1 MHYLDQLKLSH
12 LRLLAA
18 MADTGQIGRA
28 ADRVGITQP
37 GASRLMVEIGR
48 VVGQPVHAR
57 QGRGVV
63 LTAVGAALA
72 RRAQRVLQELEAA
85 AVEVGGIAAG
95 GVGHIRLGS
104 VTAPSLDLV
113 LPALRSLRVTDPGL
127 SFEVSVLPSVQLCAD
142 LRAGGLDLA
151 IGRLVTAEDAAELAF
166 EPLASEPVVLVV
178 RRGHPLD
185 RGVPVGLDEV
195 LRHDW
200 VLPGGASPI
209 TGAVERR
216 MAALG
221 ARLGRPQL
229 STASMLLTLVR
240 VQQSNAIAPL
250 AEAVARA
257 FTGGEGAAFVRLDA
271 GLGIDVG
278 PYGLLTRRGQVPSPA
293 VERLVSMLRAGAR
306 GLESRG

>member
-1 MHYLDQLKLSH
+1 MKNLDHLKLSH

-28 ADRVGITQP
+28 AERVGITQP
-37 GASRLMVEIGR
+37 AASRLMVEIGR

-72 RRAQRVLQELEAA
+72 RRAQRVLRELEAA

-104 VTAPSLDLV
+104 VTAPALDLV
-113 LPALRSLRVTDPGL
+113 LPALRSLRLTDPGL
-127 SFEVSVLPSVQLCAD
+127 SFEVSVQPSVQLCAD

-151 IGRLVTAEDAAELAF
+151 IGRLVTAEDAADLDF
-166 EPLASEPVVLVV
+166 EPLASEPVALVV

-185 RGVPVGLDEV
+185 RGAPVVLAEV

-200 VLPGGASPI
+200 VMPGGASPI

-216 MAALG
+216 LADLG
-221 ARLGRPQL
+221 ARLGRQQL

-257 FTGGEGAAFVRLDA
+257 FTAGEGAAFVRLDTD
-271 GLGIDVG
+271 LGIDVG

-293 VERLVSMLRAGAR
+293 VERLVEMLRAGAR
-306 GLESRG
+306 ALANAG